1 MKKST
6 LTVFFII
13 VGCMLFLSGIW
24 IYFQKKLDQVDLG
37 EGEGA
42 SSYAKHYLMIAGAE
56 NTLMWDSIYES
67 ASQAA
72 KDADAYLELIEPG
85 HDSNYNQADYLR
97 IGIASQVDGI
107 ILEAD
112 GSDEEQE
119 LIQEASDADIPVVT
133 VLTDDSSSARISFVG
148 LNSYQLGNAYTEQI
162 LGLLKEHENT
172 QVLLLSNSQSKT
184 QETNLIYYQIKKELE
199 EKKKDYQTVT
209 ISEYNIDSSS
219 GFDTEEFVRDIFV
232 SEENLPDVLVC
243 MDEVVT
249 ECVYQALVDYNQVG
263 NVDVVGFYYSDVIL
277 DGISKGII
285 SSAIALDMDEIGRY
299 SVNALEE
306 FSSLGHTS
314 NCGSAC
320 DHQKQ
325 CWCLQNGGEL
335 NEREKRKP
343 FRPEFHTDKIK
354 LCYGP
359 CHGVCSMHQFFYL

>member
-6 LTVFFII
+6 LTVFFILA
-13 VGCMLFLSGIW
+13 GCMLFLSGIW
-24 IYFQKKLDQVDLG
+24 IYFQKNLDQVDLG

-42 SSYAKHYLMIAGAE
+42 TGYEKHYLMISGEE

-67 ASQAA
+67 ASAAA
-72 KDADAYLELIEPG
+72 KDADAYVELITPG
-85 HDSNYNQADYLR
+85 HDDAYTKADYLR

-112 GSDEEQE
+112 GSCEEQE
-119 LIQEASDADIPVVT
+119 LIQEAADENIPVVT

-162 LGLLKEHENT
+162 LGLLKEHTTT

-199 EKKKDYQTVT
+199 KKKKDYQTVT

-285 SSAIALDMDEIGRY
+285 SSAIALDMKEIGRY
-299 SVNALEE
+299 SINALEE

-314 NCGSAC
+314 SYYSVGQHVITRANVGAYRR
-320 DHQKQ
+320 
-325 CWCLQNGGEL
+325 G
-335 NEREKRKP
+335 
-343 FRPEFHTDKIK
+343 IK
-354 LCYGP
+354 
-359 CHGVCSMHQFFYL
+359 

>member
-107 ILEAD
+107 IL
-112 GSDEEQE
+112 
-119 LIQEASDADIPVVT
+119 VVT

-172 QVLLLSNSQSKT
+172 QVLLLANSQSKT

-314 NCGSAC
+314 NYYSVGQHVITRSNVGAYRTEG
-320 DHQKQ
+320 
-325 CWCLQNGGEL
+325 N
-335 NEREKRKP
+335 
-343 FRPEFHTDKIK
+343 
-354 LCYGP
+354 
-359 CHGVCSMHQFFYL
+359 

>member
-42 SSYAKHYLMIAGAE
+42 SSYAKHYLMIAGEE

-72 KDADAYLELIEPG
+72 KDADVYLELIETG
-85 HDSNYNQADYLR
+85 HDSNYSQADYLR

-172 QVLLLSNSQSKT
+172 QVLLLSNSQPKT
-184 QETNLIYYQIKKELE
+184 QETNLIYYQIKKKLE

-209 ISEYNIDSSS
+209 ISEYNINSSS

-314 NCGSAC
+314 NYYSVGQHVITRS
-320 DHQKQ
+320 
-325 CWCLQNGGEL
+325 NVGTYRTEG
-335 NEREKRKP
+335 N
-343 FRPEFHTDKIK
+343 
-354 LCYGP
+354 
-359 CHGVCSMHQFFYL
+359 

>member
-56 NTLMWDSIYES
+56 NTLMWDFIYES

-172 QVLLLSNSQSKT
+172 QVLLLANSQSKT

-199 EKKKDYQTVT
+199 KKKKDYQTVT

-314 NCGSAC
+314 NYYSVGQHVITRSNVGAYRTEG
-320 DHQKQ
+320 
-325 CWCLQNGGEL
+325 N
-335 NEREKRKP
+335 
-343 FRPEFHTDKIK
+343 
-354 LCYGP
+354 
-359 CHGVCSMHQFFYL
+359 

>member
-6 LTVFFII
+6 LTVFFIM

-42 SSYAKHYLMIAGAE
+42 SSYAKHYLMISGEE

-67 ASQAA
+67 AS
-72 KDADAYLELIEPG
+72 
-85 HDSNYNQADYLR
+85 QADYLR

-133 VLTDDSSSARISFVG
+133 VLTDDSSSTRISFVG

-184 QETNLIYYQIKKELE
+184 PETNLIYYQIKKELE
-199 EKKKDYQTVT
+199 EKKKDYQTVK

-314 NCGSAC
+314 NYYSVGQHVITRS
-320 DHQKQ
+320 
-325 CWCLQNGGEL
+325 NVGTYRTEG
-335 NEREKRKP
+335 N
-343 FRPEFHTDKIK
+343 
-354 LCYGP
+354 
-359 CHGVCSMHQFFYL
+359 

>member
-56 NTLMWDSIYES
+56 TTLMWDSIYES

-172 QVLLLSNSQSKT
+172 QVLLLANSQSKT

-199 EKKKDYQTVT
+199 KKKKDYQTVT

-314 NCGSAC
+314 NYYSVGQHVITRSNVGAYRTEG
-320 DHQKQ
+320 
-325 CWCLQNGGEL
+325 N
-335 NEREKRKP
+335 
-343 FRPEFHTDKIK
+343 
-354 LCYGP
+354 
-359 CHGVCSMHQFFYL
+359 

>member
-1 MKKST
+1 
-6 LTVFFII
+6 
-13 VGCMLFLSGIW
+13 MLFLSGIW

-42 SSYAKHYLMIAGAE
+42 SSYAKHYLMISGEE

-172 QVLLLSNSQSKT
+172 QVLLLANSQSKT

-199 EKKKDYQTVT
+199 KKKKKDYQTVT

-314 NCGSAC
+314 NYYSVGQHVITRSNVGTYRTEG
-320 DHQKQ
+320 D
-325 CWCLQNGGEL
+325 
-335 NEREKRKP
+335 
-343 FRPEFHTDKIK
+343 
-354 LCYGP
+354 
-359 CHGVCSMHQFFYL
+359 

>member
-6 LTVFFII
+6 LTVFFILA
-13 VGCMLFLSGIW
+13 GCMLFLSGIW
-24 IYFQKKLDQVDLG
+24 IYFQKNLDQIDLG

-42 SSYAKHYLMIAGAE
+42 TGYEKHYLMISGEE

-67 ASQAA
+67 ASAAA
-72 KDADAYLELIEPG
+72 KDADAYVELITPG
-85 HDSNYNQADYLR
+85 HDDAYTKADYLR

-112 GSDEEQE
+112 GSCEEQE
-119 LIQEASDADIPVVT
+119 LIQEAADENIPVVT

-162 LGLLKEHENT
+162 LGLLKEHTTT

-199 EKKKDYQTVT
+199 KKKKDYQTVT

-285 SSAIALDMDEIGRY
+285 SSAIALDMKEIGRY
-299 SVNALEE
+299 SINALEE

-314 NCGSAC
+314 SYYSVGQHVITRANVGAYRR
-320 DHQKQ
+320 
-325 CWCLQNGGEL
+325 G
-335 NEREKRKP
+335 
-343 FRPEFHTDKIK
+343 IK
-354 LCYGP
+354 
-359 CHGVCSMHQFFYL
+359 

>member
-85 HDSNYNQADYLR
+85 HDSNYSQADYLR

-199 EKKKDYQTVT
+199 EKKKDY
-209 ISEYNIDSSS
+209 
-219 GFDTEEFVRDIFV
+219 
-232 SEENLPDVLVC
+232 
-243 MDEVVT
+243 
-249 ECVYQALVDYNQVG
+249 
-263 NVDVVGFYYSDVIL
+263 
-277 DGISKGII
+277 
-285 SSAIALDMDEIGRY
+285 
-299 SVNALEE
+299 
-306 FSSLGHTS
+306 
-314 NCGSAC
+314 
-320 DHQKQ
+320 
-325 CWCLQNGGEL
+325 
-335 NEREKRKP
+335 
-343 FRPEFHTDKIK
+343 
-354 LCYGP
+354 
-359 CHGVCSMHQFFYL
+359 

>member
-42 SSYAKHYLMIAGAE
+42 SSYANHYLMIAGEE
-56 NTLMWDSIYES
+56 NTLMWDSIYER

-209 ISEYNIDSSS
+209 ISEYYIDSSS

-263 NVDVVGFYYSDVIL
+263 NVDVVGFNNSDVIL

-314 NCGSAC
+314 NYYSVGQHVITRSNVGAYRTEG
-320 DHQKQ
+320 
-325 CWCLQNGGEL
+325 N
-335 NEREKRKP
+335 
-343 FRPEFHTDKIK
+343 
-354 LCYGP
+354 
-359 CHGVCSMHQFFYL
+359 

>member
-67 ASQAA
+67 ARQAA
-72 KDADAYLELIEPG
+72 KDADAYLELIERG
-85 HDSNYNQADYLR
+85 HDYNYNQADYLR

-172 QVLLLSNSQSKT
+172 QVLLLANSQSKT

-199 EKKKDYQTVT
+199 KKKKDYQTVT

-314 NCGSAC
+314 NYYSVGQHVITRSNVGAYRTEG
-320 DHQKQ
+320 
-325 CWCLQNGGEL
+325 N
-335 NEREKRKP
+335 
-343 FRPEFHTDKIK
+343 
-354 LCYGP
+354 
-359 CHGVCSMHQFFYL
+359 